1 MFFQTGSRVHEL
13 HLCAPACGAAR
24 SPAGFMRRGKGGG
37 GPVKLLLPLQ
47 WPSMGSWAGGAV
59 GRQGIRC
66 GLQLFPV
73 YFKGCD
79 CLVLFPKQTSAF
91 SHHVGLLQASVVLV
105 CVFLRR

>member
-1 MFFQTGSRVHEL
+1 MNCISV
-13 HLCAPACGAAR
+13 HLCAGQLM
-24 SPAGFMRRGKGGG
+24 SPAGFRRRGKGGD

-47 WPSMGSWAGGAV
+47 WLGMGSWAGGAV

-66 GLQLFPV
+66 GLQLFSV

-91 SHHVGLLQASVVLV
+91 SRQVGLFQASVVLV